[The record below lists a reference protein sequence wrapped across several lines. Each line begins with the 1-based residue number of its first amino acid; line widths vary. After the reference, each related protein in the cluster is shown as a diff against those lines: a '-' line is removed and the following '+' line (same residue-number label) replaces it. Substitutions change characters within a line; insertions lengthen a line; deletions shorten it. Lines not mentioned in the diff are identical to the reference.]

1 MENTSLNT
9 ICIVRAGYIG
19 AQIRLHCT
27 IDAMPPVWYAI
38 LRMPTS
44 ATQRGGKGINSAPCG
59 ILNRRLTLPPNE
71 CR

>member
-27 IDAMPPVWYAI
+27 INAYATI
-38 LRMPTS
+38 LVYNPSHVNISRT
-44 ATQRGGKGINSAPCG
+44 TGWDRCQFG
-59 ILNRRLTLPPNE
+59 TLWNIESTPNFTAK
-71 CR
+71 